1 MLSIQIAN
9 SRKAT
14 WRYTDGRLGITF
26 YDQDTMRLQ
35 IIQLEPY
42 DDVVSVRDRLAFVRA
57 DRVLLVWP
65 AQVEAVSVSPA
76 ILSRKLDLVLV
87 QRAAVHNGLRLAL
100 VTHDPLV
107 IAQAND
113 LNLSVF
119 DSVDAGSKIRWKRPS
134 NQVFTNR
141 ATRPEYSDQYE
152 ILEAASRLSRMRA
165 VPPEQRRRN
174 QIIRVAAAVILAATL
189 LGGAYIVLPSA
200 TVRIFPAHDQLTT
213 TVKLTA
219 DPTIV
224 IENVDSGH
232 VPATLAKDIFIQ
244 RQATLATSGLLD
256 VPNTVASGTV
266 VFTNKTS
273 KPVAVPKGTIVTTL
287 SARNPARFQ
296 TTTDALV
303 DAGSSAEITIQ
314 ATVDSAGPIGNI
326 ESDLITAIEGDLSQS
341 LSVRNPN
348 PTQGGTLR
356 SQKVVTKT
364 DQDKLLALLRQQIIA
379 TSIADITLS
388 SDQFIVPGSIKIL
401 EERPEWTTY
410 SAFVGDA
417 ADTLTLT
424 LKTRIQALIVD
435 QSAARKTAYVNLAKQ
450 LGNREIVVES
460 VTYQLGRVD
469 PMDAS
474 GQATFL
480 MTASGE
486 AISQIDPELARS
498 QLTGMSVT
506 DAQALLYHTWLL
518 DPLRGPQFAL
528 QPPFLGRLPV
538 LPIRLDIEI
547 VP

>member
-1 MLSIQIAN
+1 MLSIQIAD
-9 SRKAT
+9 SRKAA
-14 WRYTDGRLGITF
+14 WRYTDGRLGITV
-26 YDQDTMRLQ
+26 YNQDTMRLQ
-35 IIQLEPY
+35 IIQLESY

-152 ILEAASRLSRMRA
+152 LLEAASRLSRMRA

-303 DAGSSAEITIQ
+303 DAGGSAEITIQ

-326 ESDLITAIEGDLSQS
+326 ESDLITATEGDLSQS

-424 LKTRIQALIVD
+424 LKARIQALIVD

-469 PMDAS
+469 PMNAS

-498 QLTGMSVT
+498 QLIGMSVT

-518 DPLRGPQFAL
+518 DPLRAPQFAL
-528 QPPFLGRLPV
+528 RPPFLGRLPV

>member
-1 MLSIQIAN
+1 MLSIQIAD
-9 SRKAT
+9 SRKAA
-14 WRYTDGRLGITF
+14 WRYTDGRLGITV

-42 DDVVSVRDRLAFVRA
+42 DDVVSVRDRLAFIRA

-87 QRAAVHNGLRLAL
+87 QRAAVYNGLRLAL
-100 VTHDPLV
+100 VTRDPLV

-174 QIIRVAAAVILAATL
+174 QFIRVAAAVILAATL
-189 LGGAYIVLPSA
+189 LGAAYIVLPSA
-200 TVRIFPAHDQLTT
+200 TVRIFPAHDQLTS

-232 VPATLAKDIFIQ
+232 VPATLAKDILIQ

-256 VPNTVASGTV
+256 IPNTVASGTV

-273 KPVAVPKGTIVTTL
+273 KPVTVPKGTIVTTL

-314 ATVDSAGPIGNI
+314 ATVNSAGPIGNI
-326 ESDLITAIEGDLSQS
+326 ESDLITAIEGDLNQA
-341 LSVRNPN
+341 LSVHNPN

-364 DQDKLLALLRQQIIA
+364 DQDKLFALLRQQIIA

-424 LKTRIQALIVD
+424 LKARIQALIVD
-435 QSAARKTAYVNLAKQ
+435 QSAARKSAYVNLAKQ

-498 QLTGMSVT
+498 QLIGMSVT

-518 DPLRGPQFAL
+518 DPLRAPQFAL

-538 LPIRLDIEI
+538 LPVRLDIEI